1 MHAIVMKSRFLSFFL
16 VLMLFAVRAA
26 GAGLDLKP
34 PQVTVTFIFPPSPLI
49 QDGTA
54 RLVYEM
60 VVTNYVAIA
69 YTLESIGVEYA
80 NRQVSF
86 SGESL
91 KPMIRFAGEPASTPP
106 SLKIE
111 GGRTAVV
118 FLMLQFENPS
128 QIPASLEHTLRLRS
142 PDGMVHALAAKP
154 LEVQERAP
162 VIVEAPLRGSDWIAG
177 DSVHNGPDAAHRRAI
192 LFADGE
198 AYVAQR
204 YAIDWVRYRI
214 VNGVGTTW
222 SGAEDRNSSYF
233 CYGAPIYSMTSGTVT
248 DVLDGIPENVPHSG
262 KMAIDVNFRNAGG
275 NHVVIYAGYGLY
287 AFYAHM
293 RPGTIKVKVGDHV
306 SAGETLGEV
315 GNSGNSTEPHLHEHI
330 VNRPSFLAGQGVP
343 YEFAH
348 FEASGPVDLIAGP
361 HQEMYFKNIG
371 TRKSFTD
378 DYPAANAVVS
388 FD

>member
-1 MHAIVMKSRFLSFFL
+1 MKSRL
-16 VLMLFAVRAA
+16 VILLAVMLFAVRAA
-26 GAGLDLKP
+26 GVAPDLKP
-34 PQVTVTFIFPPSPLI
+34 PQVTVDFIFPPSPLI

-60 VVTNYVAIA
+60 VITNYVAIT
-69 YTLESIGVEYA
+69 YTLKSISVEYV
-80 NRQVSF
+80 NGQVSY
-86 SGESL
+86 SGEPL
-91 KPMIRFAGEPASTPP
+91 RRMVRFAGESASTVPT
-106 SLKIE
+106 LEIG

-118 FLMLQFENPS
+118 FLMLQFKNPS
-128 QIPASLEHTLRLRS
+128 EVPGSLGHTLRFRS
-142 PDGMVHALAAKP
+142 PDGTDHALAAKP
-154 LEVQERAP
+154 LAVQERAP
-162 VIVEAPLRGSDWIAG
+162 IIVEAPLRGSDWIAG
-177 DSVHNGPDAAHRRAI
+177 DSVNNRPDAAHRRAI
-192 LFADGE
+192 LFAEGQ

-222 SGAEDRNSSYF
+222 SGAENRNSSYF
-233 CYGAPIYSMTSGTVT
+233 CYRAPIYSMTSGTVT

-293 RPGTIKVKVGDHV
+293 RPGTIKVKVGNHV
-306 SAGETLGEV
+306 SPGENLGEV

-343 YEFAH
+343 YEFAR
-348 FEASGPVDLIAGP
+348 FEASGPVDLVAGP

-371 TRKSFTD
+371 TRKRFND
-378 DYPAANAVVS
+378 DYPAANAAVS
-388 FD
+388 FE